1 MFSELQV
8 QVQIRRVPCKTFYG
22 EWPSMGSEYN
32 RCPVLLQDSTSGSS
46 SPEEDDEESLISEP
60 DMGSDPLESRRTWL
74 VEQCLAWGGEQRLRL
89 RLTLAF
95 FPGHSPQALRFT
107 PLHTAAIVTVHETF
121 HCAICQV
128 SITVIIQVL
137 CFRGSTID
145 SGQIWD
151 PQPVGSWRKHL
162 S

>member
-95 FPGHSPQALRFT
+95 FPGHSPSGPTITHRPYYRLVAHSSHGNRTRDL
-107 PLHTAAIVTVHETF
+107 
-121 HCAICQV
+121 
-128 SITVIIQVL
+128 SIARL
-137 CFRGSTID
+137 A
-145 SGQIWD
+145 
-151 PQPVGSWRKHL
+151 K
-162 S
+162 